1 MKQLLATLV
10 VILAVSV
17 LAVAQDSTS
26 ARSTQSS
33 KVTTNVQR
41 VPVSA
46 DSVLQFLRQSRV
58 PSQPIVSWH
67 LEPGATLRLAP
78 NALAAGCYTMRIY
91 RVKRTERLQDGD
103 TGRRGYSTC
112 EPGGEFQ
119 VRTATAT
126 ESDQPSSK

>member
-1 MKQLLATLV
+1 MKQLLAALV

-33 KVTTNVQR
+33 KVTTNVQTA
-41 VPVSA
+41 PAPA
-46 DSVLQFLRQSRV
+46 DATLQLRQSRV

-67 LEPGATLRLAP
+67 IEPGETLRLTP
-78 NALAAGCYTMRIY
+78 NSLAAGCYTMRIY
-91 RVKRTERLQDGD
+91 RVARSERLQDGD
-103 TGRRGYSTC
+103 TGRRGYATC
-112 EPGGEFQ
+112 EPGGDFQ

-126 ESDQPSSK
+126 DHPSSK